1 MVSNEIYTGAG
12 ASATLIPEME
22 FDIGQGFEQLNDKLS
37 INSENLKEVEWNLS
51 GGVADKLLIVNIL
64 KGCMAKVTVY
74 ATNTLVVRIPEQV
87 LMIKS
92 NTVDSITFNVALA
105 TETPDTKSDKVKV
118 VLQAFG
124 APLFRPSSAA
134 DKPYLLSDQWLGLV
148 NSIMP
153 PTLDVENRQYNLAM
167 GASRDFG
174 FQFKGKETIGNGS
187 LDVSV
192 NSGLWLYYTLGK
204 MSIAGTTTA
213 SSHLGAPVENAIY
226 LNTTAPKN
234 TKFRRVIEGTGG
246 EKTFLPPLHGEPT
259 TECKLVNSTIVNGVP
274 IIANNFTYDF
284 TATNGA
290 ILPSFA
296 LEITNEKDAQTLTD
310 GVDAKPRENIW
321 SRIYTGCQVN
331 SLTFSFEEGM
341 ELKSTVDFMS
351 RRIFDAPTGYVPKA
365 GKTDVT
371 KLLNYNTDQDANK
384 PFMFSDGEIR
394 IFGQEYA
401 RVKSGTLTITNTL
414 TPHSFIGNYDR
425 SITSAHTAG
434 QRIYDL
440 SLTLLITDSEIWD
453 KLREQNEAENQV
465 DGSLISLIFTKNDED
480 GADAEQITL
489 TLDDY
494 IVTNVDIPF
503 PEDRGPIEATMTV
516 APRTMK
522 TAQYIGKW
530 AIMG

>member
-12 ASATLIPEME
+12 ASATLIPEMR
-22 FDIGQGFEQLNDKLS
+22 FDVGVGMNQSNGKLDINETNLNV
-37 INSENLKEVEWNLS
+37 VEWALS
-51 GGVADKLLIVNIL
+51 GANADKIL
-64 KGCMAKVTVY
+64 VTNLYQGCMAKVIVFVGTGTVERE
-74 ATNTLVVRIPEQV
+74 AEQV

-92 NTVDSITFNVALA
+92 NTENSITFNVNLTVNNADRA
-105 TETPDTKSDKVKV
+105 RV
-118 VLQAFG
+118 VIQPFG
-124 APLFRPSSAA
+124 APLFRPSSSA
-134 DKPYLLSDQWLGLV
+134 DKSYLLSDNWLGLV

-192 NSGLWLYYTLGK
+192 NSGLWLYYILGK
-204 MSIAGTTTA
+204 MLISGTTESSESLNSGTIDNNNLYLDLTA
-213 SSHLGAPVENAIY
+213 G
-226 LNTTAPKN
+226 KN
-234 TKFRRVIEGTGG
+234 TKLRRVIIGTGAA
-246 EKTFLPPLHGEPT
+246 KTILPPLLNT
-259 TECKLVNSTIVNGVP
+259 DVDSASKQVTSTIVNEVP
-274 IIANNFTYDF
+274 IIADNLTYDF
-284 TATNGA
+284 SASNGA

-296 LEITNEKDAQTLTD
+296 VELTNEKDAQTLTV
-310 GVDAKPRENIW
+310 GVDAKPRGNIW
-321 SRIYTGCQVN
+321 SRIYTGCQAN
-331 SLTFSFEEGM
+331 SLTLSFEEGM

-351 RRIFDAPTGYVPKA
+351 RRIFDAPTGYVPKT
-365 GKTDVT
+365 GKTEVT
-371 KLLNYNTDQDANK
+371 NLLNFNTDQDANK
-384 PFMFSDGEIR
+384 PFMFSDGAIR

-401 RVKSGTLTITNTL
+401 RVKSGTLSITNTL

-440 SLTLLITDSEIWD
+440 TLTLLITDSEIWD
-453 KLREQNEAENQV
+453 KLREQNEAENQA
-465 DGSLISLIFTKNDED
+465 DGSLISLIFTKNDD
-480 GADAEQITL
+480 EQITL